1 MFRLRLVFGGG
12 GGNGGAACPFSFY
25 CFQTKH
31 LLRGMVGRRGAPR
44 GTFPTETEV
53 PVEMSLCRRRFRR
66 CLLVVIFPS
75 GKTSAT
81 GAPPV
86 SACEAGGRCRCAQ
99 FGNIRL
105 IGMLL
110 GCLEG
115 LPVWRVF
122 CWKPLSR
129 SVIMTWLQICT
140 RHGSKASIQDG
151 RTGKLKNLIKNFP
164 SLICFCPTQPCRLH
178 RLTVQS
184 VSLTGRTDA
193 AWL

>member
-1 MFRLRLVFGGG
+1 MVVGRVMEGPPRI
-12 GGNGGAACPFSFY
+12 PFSFY

-31 LLRGMVGRRGAPR
+31 LLRGMVGGSA
-44 GTFPTETEV
+44 F
-53 PVEMSLCRRRFRR
+53 
-66 CLLVVIFPS
+66 LVVIFPS

-81 GAPPV
+81 EAPPV

-99 FGNIRL
+99 FEDIRL

-184 VSLTGRTDA
+184 VSLTDTGPSSFA
-193 AWL
+193 AATVCIG

>member
-1 MFRLRLVFGGG
+1 
-12 GGNGGAACPFSFY
+12 
-25 CFQTKH
+25 
-31 LLRGMVGRRGAPR
+31 
-44 GTFPTETEV
+44 
-53 PVEMSLCRRRFRR
+53 MSLCRRRFRGALFSFRQNTFHMARHTGCGERR
-66 CLLVVIFPS
+66 CLPVVIFPS

-81 GAPPV
+81 RAPPV
-86 SACEAGGRCRCAQ
+86 GAWEAGGRCRCAQ
-99 FGNIRL
+99 FGDIRL

-122 CWKPLSR
+122 CRKPLSR
-129 SVIMTWLQICT
+129 SVVMSLPQICT

-178 RLTVQS
+178 RLTAQS
-184 VSLTGRTDA
+184 VSLTDTGPSSFA
-193 AWL
+193 AATVCIG